1 MTAGFG
7 IGMFFYG
14 MTCILIGAIIAYYI
28 INKTQKTEEQLEQEE
43 NEKYLKEL
51 RGKL

>member
-14 MTCILIGAIIAYYI
+14 MGCLLVGAIIAYFI
-28 INKTQKTEEQLEQEE
+28 INRKSPEERE
-43 NEKYLKEL
+43 NE
-51 RGKL
+51 